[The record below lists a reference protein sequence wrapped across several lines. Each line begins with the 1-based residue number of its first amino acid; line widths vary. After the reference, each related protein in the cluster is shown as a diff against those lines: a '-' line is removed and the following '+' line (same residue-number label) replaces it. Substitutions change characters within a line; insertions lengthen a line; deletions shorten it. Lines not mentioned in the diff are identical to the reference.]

1 MSICYI
7 YVNWLTDIIRQAQ
20 AQCKDYNDRGA
31 GTEQQAAEA
40 ALTPVTRKR
49 KMHFNFSEHPIL
61 FHHEAA

>member
-1 MSICYI
+1 
-7 YVNWLTDIIRQAQ
+7 LTDIIRQAQ